1 MVKVATHALDPGGSH
16 TVLTSRTKLR
26 PKAGDWVE
34 VRSVPEIL
42 ATLDKEGKVDGLP
55 FMPEML
61 QFAGQRFQVTARADK
76 TCDTI
81 SQTGG
86 RRMLNTIHLETRCDG
101 SAHGGCQA
109 SCLLFWKE
117 EWLKGSGAVGV
128 VADENLPSPGRFGLA
143 QLEAATLQ
151 SGTATDSEVRY
162 SCQAT
167 ELLKATTPLR
177 WWDVRQYWRDWRS
190 GNVRLARLVRVLS
203 MAVFNAIQRRRGGA
217 YGFPHIPARTA
228 RVTADQKLALR
239 EGEMVRV
246 KDVQAIVNTLDD
258 NSKNRGL
265 WFDAEMVPY
274 CGGTYRVQQ
283 RVNQIIDEKTG
294 KMLHFKNECIML
306 EGVVC
311 QSEYSRGR
319 LGCPRRIASY
329 WREAWLERADACNDM
344 MYKEAEQKQA
354 EVVRVGA

>member
-1 MVKVATHALDPGGSH
+1 VDSIREDLK
-16 TVLTSRTKLR
+16 TVLNNRTTLR

-34 VRSVPEIL
+34 VRSAPEIL
-42 ATLDKEGKVDGLP
+42 ATLDDDGKVDGLP

-109 SCLLFWKE
+109 SCLLFWKND
-117 EWLKGSGAVGV
+117 WLKPAGERS
-128 VADENLPSPGRFGLA
+128 VAGEGNRPEAGRFDLA
-143 QLEAATLQ
+143 QLEAATIKRG
-151 SGTATDSEVRY
+151 SAMDSEVRY

-177 WWDVRQYWRDWRS
+177 WWDIRQYWRDWRS
-190 GNVRLARLVRVLS
+190 GNVRLARLLRVFS
-203 MAVFNAIQRRRGGA
+203 MAVFNAVQRRRGGA

-228 RVTADQKLALR
+228 RVAADQKLGLG

-246 KDVQAIVNTLDD
+246 KNVQDIVNTLDD

-329 WREAWLERADACNDM
+329 WREAWLERADACNEM
-344 MYKEAEQKQA
+344 MYKEAEGKQA
-354 EVVRVGA
+354 EIMRVGA

>member
-1 MVKVATHALDPGGSH
+1 MLNN
-16 TVLTSRTKLR
+16 RTKLQ
-26 PKAGDWVE
+26 PKTGDWVE

-42 ATLDKEGKVDGLP
+42 ATLDGEGRVNGLP

-109 SCLLFWKE
+109 SCLLFWNE
-117 EWLKGSGAVGV
+117 EWLKAPGEEKLSGKER
-128 VADENLPSPGRFGLA
+128 ADPAGRFSIA

-151 SGTATDSEVRY
+151 SGTATEAEVRY

-177 WWDVRQYWRDWRS
+177 WWDLRQYWRDWRS
-190 GNVRLARLVRVLS
+190 GNVRLSQIIRVLS
-203 MAVFNAIQRRRGGA
+203 TAVFNALQRFRGGA
-217 YGFPHIPARTA
+217 YGFPHIPARTG
-228 RVTADQKLALR
+228 RVTTDQKLGLR

-246 KDVQAIVNTLDD
+246 KDVQDIVNTLDD

-294 KMLHFKNECIML
+294 KMLRFKNECIML

-311 QSEYSRGR
+311 QSKYSRGR

-329 WREAWLERADACNDM
+329 WREAWLERADACNEM

>member
-1 MVKVATHALDPGGSH
+1 MLNN
-16 TVLTSRTKLR
+16 RTKLR
-26 PKAGDWVE
+26 SKAGDWVE

-42 ATLDKEGKVDGLP
+42 ATLDKDGRVDGLP

-86 RRMLNTIHLETRCDG
+86 RRLLNTIHLETRCDG

-109 SCLLFWKE
+109 SCLLFWKG
-117 EWLKGSGAVGV
+117 EWLKPANEGTAAAGK
-128 VADENLPSPGRFGLA
+128 DLPAAGPFDLA
-143 QLEAATLQ
+143 QLEAGTLQ
-151 SGTATDSEVRY
+151 SGTLPDSDVRY

-190 GNVRLARLVRVLS
+190 GNVRLAHLVRVLS
-203 MAVFNAIQRRRGGA
+203 MAVFNAVQRWRGGA
-217 YGFPHIPARTA
+217 YGFPHIPARTERA
-228 RVTADQKLALR
+228 TTDQKLGLR

-246 KDVQAIVNTLDD
+246 KGAQEIANTLDD

-265 WFDAEMVPY
+265 WFDAEMVRY

-283 RVNQIIDEKTG
+283 RVNQIIDEKSG

-306 EGVVC
+306 QGVVC

-319 LGCPRRIASY
+319 LCCPRRIASY
-329 WREAWLERADACNDM
+329 WREAWLERADACNEI
-344 MYKEAEQKQA
+344 MYNEAEQKQA
-354 EVVRVGA
+354 EVMRVGA

>member
-1 MVKVATHALDPGGSH
+1 MH
-16 TVLTSRTKLR
+16 TIREDLETVRNNRTTLR
-26 PKAGDWVE
+26 AKAGDWVE

-42 ATLDKEGKVDGLP
+42 ATLDNEAKVDGLP

-86 RRMLNTIHLETRCDG
+86 RRMLNTVHLETRCDG

-117 EWLKGSGAVGV
+117 EWLKAADEQSVSSSAIAS
-128 VADENLPSPGRFGLA
+128 VADQSALA
-143 QLEAATLQ
+143 KLEAATLQ
-151 SGTATDSEVRY
+151 SETASDGEVRY

-167 ELLKATTPLR
+167 ELLGATTPLR

-190 GNVRLARLVRVLS
+190 GNVGLARLVRVLS
-203 MAVFNAIQRRRGGA
+203 MAMFNAFQRWRGGA
-217 YGFPHIPARTA
+217 YGFPHIPARTD
-228 RVTADQKLALR
+228 RVTSDQKLGLR

-246 KDVQAIVNTLDD
+246 KDVQQIVNTLDD

-294 KMLHFKNECIML
+294 KMLRFKNECIML

-329 WREAWLERADACNDM
+329 WREAWLERADACNEM
-344 MYKEAEQKQA
+344 MYKDAEQKQA
-354 EVVRVGA
+354 EVMRVGA

>member
-1 MVKVATHALDPGGSH
+1 MLIDRKGS
-16 TVLTSRTKLR
+16 R
-26 PKAGDWVE
+26 PKQGDWVE
-34 VRSVPEIL
+34 VQSVPEIL
-42 ATLDKEGKVDGLP
+42 ATLDQEGKLDGLP

-81 SQTGG
+81 NNTGG

-109 SCLLFWKE
+109 SCLLFWNE
-117 EWLKGSGAVGV
+117 AWLKKPAGEQVAMSDETGEVGS
-128 VADENLPSPGRFGLA
+128 RFEVA
-143 QLEAATLQ
+143 QLQATTLQ
-151 SGTATDSEVRY
+151 KPEATAPSDEPRY

-167 ELLKATTPLR
+167 ELLKATTPLA

-190 GNVRLARLVRVLS
+190 GNVGLTRIARVL
-203 MAVFNAIQRRRGGA
+203 AKAAFNAMQRRRGGGR
-217 YGFPHIPARTA
+217 GFPRIPARTE
-228 RVTADQKLALR
+228 RVAADQKLGLR
-239 EGEMVRV
+239 AGELVRV

-258 NSKNRGL
+258 NSKLRGL

-274 CGGTYRVQQ
+274 CGGEYRVQQ
-283 RVNQIIDEKTG
+283 RVNQIIDERTG
-294 KMLHFKNECIML
+294 RMIRFKNECIML
-306 EGVVC
+306 EGVIC

-319 LGCPRRIASY
+319 LCCPRGIASY
-329 WREAWLERADACNDM
+329 WREAWLERAEACNEM
-344 MYKEAEQKQA
+344 MYKDAEQKQP

>member
-1 MVKVATHALDPGGSH
+1 VHTIREDLK
-16 TVLTSRTKLR
+16 TVLNNRTKLR
-26 PKAGDWVE
+26 AKAGDWVE

-42 ATLDKEGKVDGLP
+42 ATLDKEAKVDGLP

-86 RRMLNTIHLETRCDG
+86 RRMLKTVHLETRCDG

-117 EWLKGSGAVGV
+117 DWLKAVDDQS
-128 VADENLPSPGRFGLA
+128 VAPGEIDRSGLA
-143 QLEAATLQ
+143 QLEAATVQ
-151 SGTATDSEVRY
+151 SKAADGEVRY

-167 ELLKATTPLR
+167 ELLNATTPLR

-203 MAVFNAIQRRRGGA
+203 VAAFNALQRWRGGA
-217 YGFPHIPARTA
+217 YGFPHVPPRTN
-228 RVTADQKLALR
+228 RVTADQKLGLR

-246 KDVQAIVNTLDD
+246 KDVQEIVNTLDD

-294 KMLHFKNECIML
+294 KMLRFKNECIML

-329 WREAWLERADACNDM
+329 WREAWLERADACNAM
-344 MYKEAEQKQA
+344 MYKDAEQKQA
-354 EVVRVGA
+354 EVMRVGA